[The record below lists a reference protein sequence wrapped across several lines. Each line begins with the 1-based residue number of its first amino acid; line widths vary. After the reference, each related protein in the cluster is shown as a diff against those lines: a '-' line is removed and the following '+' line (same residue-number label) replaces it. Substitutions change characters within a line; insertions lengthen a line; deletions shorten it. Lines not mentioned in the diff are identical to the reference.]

1 MTPSTTPSS
10 PVRLGI
16 PRHLQDCNGY
26 CGPACVMMVH
36 SGSNNAVESQH
47 QMFRRVRDHARQSND
62 RRPVK
67 SPAESLLALLNTG
80 DGAWEKLFRTEPGP
94 VATRIVQAVEQEGRP
109 CLLLISKGMHWVVAF
124 GRTLRDDGSVAGV
137 LLRDPAW
144 AGMPKFFGLTTM
156 PDQPT
161 FRHTAADPC
170 PCLASNNPPGSVH
183 ERYMA
188 LEELLSPRGLQGSPD
203 WEGKGALALVPVLTK
218 GAAAAVL
225 AVVPAERAALSGDPR
240 TAALEE
246 ARAHGLHARP
256 DWKQVLDGGQPGEPI
271 LVKDPADSRDDFYLV
286 PVQSSDV
293 ALRRTAWIMLD
304 PTTLRLREASLLNDW
319 TAPAFP
325 TDKEAEKIENHDVTL
340 PDGTRHRFQKN
351 KLKPNQRNLV
361 WQASAASILPY
372 WPVKEFTAPHPVT
385 GERVS
390 VYMTQHGEVCSLS
403 PVDTPANTAP
413 AAKPSSAPPPSM
425 MRRVLPLLC
434 AIGGVAAGMGIAA
447 LRPLTDTGIQRE
459 IATLK
464 TELEIGKEKEKCA
477 AAVAEAVRIAEEK
490 WRIIEKEKSSVA
502 VTEAVRIAEEKWQL
516 LEKER
521 CAVAVKEAVRITEE
535 KWRILDKE
543 RCAVAVKEAARI
555 AEEKWQLLEKERC
568 AATVKDAVRIAE
580 EKWRILEKERCAAA
594 VKDAVRIAEEK
605 WQLLEKERCA
615 AAVKDAIRTTDEKWR
630 KVTDG
635 LNVKVKQLSDELEK
649 YRRETK
655 GKGIEID
662 SRSDK
667 KPGEAGPRLIPKIPN
682 ALPKPDAL
690 KPDVPSGP
698 KPPAPSEI
706 DPRKKTDERLRP

>member
-36 SGSNNAVESQH
+36 SGSSDAVESQH

-67 SPAESLLALLNTG
+67 SPAESLLILLNTSG
-80 DGAWEKLFRTEPGP
+80 GTWEKLFRTESEP
-94 VATRIVQAVEQEGRP
+94 VAARIVQAVEQEGRP

-161 FRHTAADPC
+161 FRHTAEDPC

-203 WEGKGALALVPVLTK
+203 WEGKGALALVPVLSK
-218 GAAAAVL
+218 SAAASVL
-225 AVVPAERAALSGDPR
+225 AAVPAARTALSGDPR

-286 PVQSSDV
+286 PVISSDA

-325 TDKEAEKIENHDVTL
+325 TNEEAENAADHDVTL
-340 PDGTRHRFQKN
+340 PDGTRHRFK
-351 KLKPNQRNLV
+351 KSELRPNQRNLV

-385 GERVS
+385 GEQVS

-403 PVDTPANTAP
+403 PADTQPDARPGN
-413 AAKPSSAPPPSM
+413 SVPPPRSGM
-425 MRRVLPLLC
+425 LRALPALC
-434 AIGGVAAGMGIAA
+434 AVAGVVAGLG
-447 LRPLTDTGIQRE
+447 
-459 IATLK
+459 IATLRHEPGPVPDTGSQQK
-464 TELEIGKEKEKCA
+464 IEILKRELESEKESGA
-477 AAVAEAVRIAEEK
+477 A
-490 WRIIEKEKSSVA
+490 
-502 VTEAVRIAEEKWQL
+502 
-516 LEKER
+516 
-521 CAVAVKEAVRITEE
+521 AVKEAVRTTEDKWRKITEGLNE
-535 KWRILDKE
+535 KVKRLSDELAREKE
-543 RCAVAVKEAARI
+543 SGTAAVKEAIRTTEDKSRMTTEDLSRRNGI
-555 AEEKWQLLEKERC
+555 LNE
-568 AATVKDAVRIAE
+568 TVKRLSDELER
-580 EKWRILEKERCAAA
+580 EKKGGAAA
-594 VKDAVRIAEEK
+594 VNEAVRTAEGKWLKITEDLRRSNEQETRILNEK
-605 WQLLEKERCA
+605 LKR
-615 AAVKDAIRTTDEKWR
+615 
-630 KVTDG
+630 
-635 LNVKVKQLSDELEK
+635 LSDELEK

-655 GKGIEID
+655 GNAGVLD
-662 SRSDK
+662 SRPDR
-667 KPGEAGPRLIPKIPN
+667 KPDEARPQVIPKVPD
-682 ALPKPDAL
+682 ALPKPDA
-690 KPDVPSGP
+690 P
-698 KPPAPSEI
+698 KPIAPAEPKPADPKPAEPSEI
-706 DPRKKTDERLRP
+706 DPRKKTNDRPRP